1 MKRIASAA
9 ALLALAA
16 LAASAQDARQI
27 ARDARDRIRAD
38 TVSTRA
44 RMVITD
50 KSGSKTERLV
60 DQYSAKVDGAD
71 ATMIVFQKPAG
82 VAGTRFLTIA
92 NKDKPDDRW
101 IFLPS
106 LGKVRRISAGEGS
119 GSFMGTD
126 FSYDDVSLMDRDVD
140 LDTFTL
146 AREEILDGK
155 ACWVLEAK
163 PKDPG
168 YQYSRMLLWIGK
180 TDSISW
186 KIEMYDRRDVP
197 VKVLTIDKVQDIQGR
212 LSPVQ
217 TTVRSVQAGTSTV
230 LYVDILKYD
239 EKIPPSVFT
248 VRFLETG
255 RP

>member
-9 ALLALAA
+9 AALALAV
-16 LAASAQDARQI
+16 LAASAQDAQAI
-27 ARDARDRIRAD
+27 ARAARDRIRAD

-50 KSGSKTERLV
+50 KSGAQTERLV
-60 DQYSAKVDGAD
+60 DQYSATVDGAD
-71 ATMIVFQKPAG
+71 ATMIVFQKPAS
-82 VAGTRFLTIA
+82 VAGTRFLTIQA
-92 NKDKPDDRW
+92 PGKPEDRW

-146 AREEILDGK
+146 AREETLDGK
-155 ACWVLEAK
+155 ACWVLEAR

-180 TDSISW
+180 ADSISW
-186 KIEMYDRRDVP
+186 KIEMYDRRDAP

-230 LYVDILKYD
+230 LFVDILKYD
-239 EKIPPSVFT
+239 DKIPPTVFT

>member
-1 MKRIASAA
+1 MKRILLAASALYMA
-9 ALLALAA
+9 VLLS
-16 LAASAQDARQI
+16 SAQDARQI
-27 ARDARDRIRAD
+27 AQAARDRIRAD

-50 KSGSKTERLV
+50 KSGAKTERLV
-60 DQYSAKVDGAD
+60 DQYSATVEGSD
-71 ATMIVFQKPAG
+71 AMMIVFQKPAT
-82 VAGTRFLTIA
+82 VAGTRFLTIRRPG
-92 NKDKPDDRW
+92 KPEDRW

-106 LGKVRRISAGEGS
+106 LGKVRRIFSGEGS
-119 GSFMGTD
+119 GSFVGTD

-146 AREEILDGK
+146 VREETLDGK
-155 ACWVLEAK
+155 PCWVLEAR
-163 PKDPG
+163 PKDSG

-180 TDSISW
+180 GDSISW
-186 KIEMYDRRDVP
+186 KIEMYDKKSAL
-197 VKVLTIDKVQDIQGR
+197 VKTLTIDKVQDIQGR

-230 LYVDILKYD
+230 LFVEILKYD
-239 EKIPPSVFT
+239 DTIPASVFT
-248 VRFLETG
+248 QRFLETG

>member
-1 MKRIASAA
+1 MKRIAAAA
-9 ALLALAA
+9 ALTLAA

-27 ARDARDRIRAD
+27 AQAARDRIRAD
-38 TVSTRA
+38 TLSTRA

-50 KSGSKTERLV
+50 KGGAVTERLV
-60 DQYSAKVDGAD
+60 DQYSATVDGSD
-71 ATMIVFQKPAG
+71 ATVVIFQKPAG

-146 AREEILDGK
+146 VREETLDGK
-155 ACWVLEAK
+155 ACWVLEAR

-180 TDSISW
+180 SDSISW
-186 KIEMYDRRDVP
+186 KIEMYDRRDVQ

-239 EKIPPSVFT
+239 DRIPPSVFT

>member
-1 MKRIASAA
+1 MKRVLLTAA
-9 ALLALAA
+9 ALALAV
-16 LAASAQDARQI
+16 LSSGAQDAREI
-27 ARDARDRIRAD
+27 ARAARERIQAD

-50 KSGSKTERLV
+50 KSGAKTERLL
-60 DQYSAKVDGAD
+60 DQYSATVDGAD

-82 VAGTRFLTIA
+82 VAGTRFLTIQGPG
-92 NKDKPDDRW
+92 KPEDRW

-140 LDTFTL
+140 RDTFTL
-146 AREEILDGK
+146 VREESLDGK
-155 ACWVLEAK
+155 ACWVLEAR

-180 TDSISW
+180 ADSISW
-186 KIEMYDRRDVP
+186 KAEMYDRKDTLA
-197 VKVLTIDKVQDIQGR
+197 KTLTVDKVQDIQGR

-217 TTVRSVQAGTSTV
+217 TTMRSVPAGTSTV
-230 LYVDILKYD
+230 LFVDILKYD